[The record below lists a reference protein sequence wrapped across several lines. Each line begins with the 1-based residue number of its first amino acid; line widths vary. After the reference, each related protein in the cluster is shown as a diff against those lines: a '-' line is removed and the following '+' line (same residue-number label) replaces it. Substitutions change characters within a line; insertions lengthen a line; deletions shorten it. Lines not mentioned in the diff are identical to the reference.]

1 LLVSPQSRKIYFLFH
16 YTKIEFK
23 LGEKKLTRVML
34 GDRTFKM
41 ISILIAEYPELG
53 YKTVEEFVNYAAL
66 DLLKR
71 KGLEIGELQIWMK
84 KGSPP
89 A

>member
-1 LLVSPQSRKIYFLFH
+1 MV
-16 YTKIEFK
+16 
-23 LGEKKLTRVML
+23 EKKLATVMME
-34 GDRTFKM
+34 DRTLKM
-41 ISILIAEYPELG
+41 ISILVDDYPELG
-53 YKTVEEFVNYAAL
+53 YKTAEEFVNYAAL